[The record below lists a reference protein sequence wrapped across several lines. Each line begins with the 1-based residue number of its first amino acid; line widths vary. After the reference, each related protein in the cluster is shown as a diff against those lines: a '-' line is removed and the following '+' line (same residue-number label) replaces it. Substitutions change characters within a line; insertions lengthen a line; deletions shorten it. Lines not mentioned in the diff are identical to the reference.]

1 MIELTEVGR
10 TFPGPPEVAALR
22 DATFTVEAGEMVAII
37 GPSGSGKSTLLNV
50 LGLLDE
56 PTSGTYLLSGVDTGT
71 LKERQRTA
79 LRATTLGFVFQSA
92 YVVAHLDC
100 LANVAMPLAHL
111 GIPRKERPGLA
122 EAALRSVGLGH
133 RLHARPNTLSG
144 GERQRVA
151 IARAIVHE
159 PKVLLC
165 DEPTGNLDSE
175 NTQAVLDLLENL
187 VTGDRAVV
195 VVTHENEVAV
205 RAGRTVK
212 VVDGHAAPLAA

>member
-1 MIELTEVGR
+1 MIALNEVGR

-22 DATFTVEAGEMVAII
+22 DATFTVDAGEMVAII

-56 PTSGTYLLSGVDTGT
+56 PTSGTYLLNGVDTGK
-71 LKERQRTA
+71 LKERSRTA

-100 LANVAMPLAHL
+100 MANVALPLTHL
-111 GIPRKERPGLA
+111 GVPRKERPVLA

-159 PKVLLC
+159 PRVLLC

-195 VVTHENEVAV
+195 VVTHENEVAD